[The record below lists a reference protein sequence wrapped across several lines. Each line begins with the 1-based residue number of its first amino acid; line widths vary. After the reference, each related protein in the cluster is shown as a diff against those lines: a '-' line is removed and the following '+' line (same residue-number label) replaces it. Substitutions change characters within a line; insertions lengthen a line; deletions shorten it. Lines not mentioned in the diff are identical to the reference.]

1 MRLWVPLLLA
11 PVLALL
17 DQVVAFG
24 VVGWSCAH
32 ERAIVVHAIHASFLV
47 AAALTLVPAW
57 RIWRS
62 SRARADEAGR
72 RQHFLGN
79 IALASA
85 AMSVLVIA
93 AMWLT
98 VWFVAPCVA

>member
-11 PVLALL
+11 PVLALC
-17 DQVVAFG
+17 DQAVAFA

-32 ERAIVVHAIHASFLV
+32 DRAIVVHAIHASFLV
-47 AAALTLVPAW
+47 ATAVTLVPAW
-57 RIWRS
+57 RIRHS
-62 SRARADEAGR
+62 ARARADDASR

-85 AMSVLVIA
+85 ALSALVIA

-98 VWFVAPCVA
+98 VWFIAPCVA